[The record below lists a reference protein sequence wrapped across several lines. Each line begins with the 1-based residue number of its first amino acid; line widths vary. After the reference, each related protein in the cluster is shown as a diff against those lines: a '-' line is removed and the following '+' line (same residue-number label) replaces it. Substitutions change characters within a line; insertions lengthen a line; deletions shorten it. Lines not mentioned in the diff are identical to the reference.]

1 MKNVILLISLFVAG
15 LISIDASA
23 QIKTPAPSP
32 SAKIEQA
39 VGLTDVHIEYS
50 RPSKKG
56 RTIFAADGLV
66 PFGKRWRTGANQA
79 TKITFT
85 EDVMIEGK
93 DLKKG
98 SYAMLSTPGASSWDV
113 HFFEHTTNSAGGYG
127 EATPALTATVTPQT
141 LPFAMESFE
150 IFIGDLSS
158 NGATLNLVWDTTL
171 VPMKLSVHTE
181 KQAMASIDKTLA
193 GPTDGDYYN
202 AGVYM
207 ANAGKDLDKALSYI
221 QKVTKGDDQKFWQ
234 LRQEAEV
241 LAKLGKH
248 KDAIEVAKKSM
259 ALATDAGN
267 NDYIK
272 INKDNIAKWTMK

>member
-15 LISIDASA
+15 MISIDASA

-32 SAKIEQA
+32 SAKIEQT
-39 VGLTDVHIEYS
+39 VGMTDVHVEYS
-50 RPSKKG
+50 RPSMKG

-79 TKITFT
+79 TKVTFT
-85 EDVMIEGK
+85 EDVQIEGK

-98 SYAMLSTPGASSWDV
+98 SYALFSTPGASSWDV
-113 HFFEHTTNSAGGYG
+113 HFFEHTTNSAGGYD
-127 EATPALTATVTPQT
+127 EATPALTATVTPET
-141 LPFAMESFE
+141 LPFEMESFE
-150 IFIGDLSS
+150 IFVGDLTA
-158 NGATLNLVWDTTL
+158 NGATLNLLWSNVM
-171 VPMKLSVHTE
+171 VPMQLGVHTE

-193 GPTDGDYYN
+193 GPTDSDFYN

-207 ANAGKDLDKALSYI
+207 ANSGKDLEKALGYI
-221 QKVTKGDDQKFWQ
+221 QKVTKGDNQKFWQ

-248 KDAIEVAKKSM
+248 KEAVTVAKKSM
-259 ALATDAGN
+259 ALATEAGN

-272 INKDNIAKWTMK
+272 INKDNIAKWMMK